1 MEAREMVSFIAHT
14 DGKVIVP
21 DEPVELED
29 GQRFRVTIE
38 PVPEDAATEA
48 EMPDWVRMAVELS
61 KLMPDD
67 LPEDLAEQHDHYIHG
82 TPKR

>member
-1 MEAREMVSFIAHT
+1 MVSFTAHT

-21 DEPVELED
+21 DEPVELPK
-29 GQRFRVTIE
+29 GQRLRVTVEALDEPAGEETAEAGWMEWAIE
-38 PVPEDAATEA
+38 LADQ
-48 EMPDWVRMAVELS
+48 
-61 KLMPDD
+61 MPDD

>member
-1 MEAREMVSFIAHT
+1 MVSFTAHS

-21 DEPVELED
+21 DEPVDLPK
-29 GQRFRVTIE
+29 GQRFRVTLE
-38 PVPEDAATEA
+38 PVPNGEATQA
-48 EMPDWVRMAVELS
+48 KMPDWVRDLVELS
-61 KLMPDD
+61 KQMPDD

>member
-1 MEAREMVSFIAHT
+1 MASFIAHT

-21 DEPVELED
+21 DEPVELRE
-29 GQRFRVTIE
+29 GQRLRVTIE
-38 PVPEDAATEA
+38 PVADEAAAEA
-48 EMPDWVRMAVELS
+48 GLPDWVQDLVELS
-61 KLMPDD
+61 KQMPDD

>member
-1 MEAREMVSFIAHT
+1 MVKFTAHT

-21 DEPVELED
+21 DEPVDLPK
-29 GQRFRVTIE
+29 GQRLRVTIE
-38 PVPEDAATEA
+38 PLGEEDATQSQ
-48 EMPDWVRMAVELS
+48 MPDWVQSALELS
-61 KLMPDD
+61 KQMPDD

>member
-1 MEAREMVSFIAHT
+1 MVSFIAHT
-14 DGKVIVP
+14 DGKVIVS
-21 DEPVELED
+21 DEPVDLPE

-38 PVPEDAATEA
+38 PVPDDETTQGRL
-48 EMPDWVRMAVELS
+48 PDWVQELVELS
-61 KLMPDD
+61 KQMPDD

>member
-1 MEAREMVSFIAHT
+1 MVSFIAHT

-21 DEPVELED
+21 DEPVDLPE

-38 PVPEDAATEA
+38 PVPKDRATQA
-48 EMPDWVRMAVELS
+48 TMPDWVQRAIELS
-61 KLMPDD
+61 EQMPDD